1 MARKREVRFEPAVA
15 KLGDLRPAATVDDP
29 ADELTV
35 TDVEYRDADFA
46 ERHVVGITIES
57 CRFESVRFPSALR
70 HSTVVESALSVCD
83 LANVQADDS
92 TMIESLIEN
101 GRLTGLSWTAGVLR
115 DVLIHATRADLSS
128 FAQSRLRTVVFRD
141 CDLRQA
147 DFQGTEFR
155 NVRFER
161 CNLTGARF
169 AAARIQQ
176 NLRFEDCDLT
186 GIYGI
191 TALRGATIVGGDL
204 EGLAATLA
212 RELGITI
219 EWQGGSTTGC
229 IPADTLIDAAGAR
242 PKPKAGGYR
251 SDKPLSG
258 GEIDRE
264 LGTGFGA

>member
-15 KLGDLRPAATVDDP
+15 KPGALRPAVSPGDDP
-29 ADELTV
+29 IDELTV

-46 ERHVVGITIES
+46 ERHVSGVSVES
-57 CRFESVRFPSALR
+57 CLFDSVRFPSTLR
-70 HSTVVESALSVCD
+70 HSTLAESTLRVCD

-92 TMIESLIEN
+92 TMIETLIEN

-115 DVLIHATRADLSS
+115 DVLIDSTRADLSS

-147 DFQGTEFR
+147 DFQSTEFR

-161 CNLTGARF
+161 CNLVGARF
-169 AAARIQQ
+169 TGARIQQ

-191 TALRGATIVGGDL
+191 TALRGATINGGDPQ
-204 EGLAATLA
+204 GLASTLA
-212 RELGITI
+212 RELGITV
-219 EWQGGSTTGC
+219 EWQTGL
-229 IPADTLIDAAGAR
+229 D
-242 PKPKAGGYR
+242 
-251 SDKPLSG
+251 
-258 GEIDRE
+258 EN
-264 LGTGFGA
+264 